1 MGISGSTYYIYAY
14 LCLLYVS
21 NIWMLVIISI
31 VFHACQHSLRCL
43 IISSSPLC
51 LLSLS
56 SPPIRWILEL
66 LGIVPWCVTLS
77 LCHVALCVC
86 TRVYVCIHVCTYVY
100 MHVYM
105 CVRVY
110 TCVCVCVCSVPSHLV
125 VFIVLCSLLLPCL
138 NCIFVFHEP
147 NYFSIAVFMAIM
159 FS

>member
-66 LGIVPWCVTLS
+66 PGILPWCVTLS

-86 TRVYVCIHVCTYVY
+86 TRVCTCVYICVHACVHVCAC
-100 MHVYM
+100 VYM
-105 CVRVY
+105 CVY
-110 TCVCVCVCSVPSHLV
+110 VCVCSVPSHLV

-138 NCIFVFHEP
+138 NCVFVFHEP

-159 FS
+159 SS